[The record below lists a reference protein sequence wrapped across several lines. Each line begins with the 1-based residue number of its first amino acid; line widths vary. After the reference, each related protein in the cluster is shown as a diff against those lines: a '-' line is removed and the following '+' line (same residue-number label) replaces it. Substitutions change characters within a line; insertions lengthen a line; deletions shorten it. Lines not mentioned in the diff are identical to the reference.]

1 MDFLS
6 WAWNKRNMA
15 KKLTTA
21 TLLVATAEEAS
32 NLRYACG
39 FTAPDAVVFL
49 KHGSARHLVVPP
61 LELGRAQQLGG
72 QTRIWTPADLDVS
85 DHERRTLSGWTLGLL
100 RKLKLDAVQ
109 VSRTFP
115 LHMARALESEGIRVD
130 VCDTSLF
137 PKRVI
142 KSEQEI
148 DNIREAQRA
157 AVAAMRKAQQCIQQ
171 ANVDRQGKLI
181 WKNKTLTSERVR
193 FEIDVT
199 LLHRNCIAQ
208 ETIVAGGRQGAD
220 PHERGSGPLY
230 AGQPIVL
237 DIFPQHR
244 GHGYWG
250 DITRTVIN
258 GTPHPEVLR
267 MYHAVKKAQ
276 REALAMVRPGARA
289 DRIHQHV
296 DQVLKEAG
304 FETSVSNGVAQ
315 GFFHSTG
322 HGVGLDIHE
331 APRISSS
338 RQTLKKG
345 HVITIEPGLYYPS
358 LGGIRIEDTVAVTA
372 DGFEMLAGM
381 KKAFQ
386 LA

>member
-1 MDFLS
+1 
-6 WAWNKRNMA
+6 MA

-21 TLLVATAEEAS
+21 ILIVATAEETS

-49 KHGSARHLVVPP
+49 KHRATCHLVVPP

-72 QTRIWTPADLDVS
+72 RTRVWTPDDLDITA
-85 DHERRTLSGWTLGLL
+85 HERRTLSGWALGLL
-100 RKLKLDAVQ
+100 RQLKLDSVQ

-115 LHMARALESEGIRVD
+115 VQIARTLESKGIRID
-130 VCDTSLF
+130 VCDTPLF

-142 KSEQEI
+142 KSEDEI
-148 DNIREAQRA
+148 NNIREAQRA

-171 ANVDRQGKLI
+171 AHADQYGKLI

-199 LLHRNCIAQ
+199 LLRRNCMAA

-230 AGQPIVL
+230 AGQPIVI

-244 GHGYWG
+244 EHGYWG
-250 DITRTVIN
+250 DITRTVTN
-258 GTPHPEVLR
+258 GDPHPDVLR
-267 MYHAVKKAQ
+267 MYRAVKKAQ
-276 REALAMVRPGARA
+276 LEALGMVRPGARA
-289 DRIHQHV
+289 DRIHEHV
-296 DQVLKEAG
+296 DQVLKGAG
-304 FETSVSNGVAQ
+304 FETSVKNGVAE

-331 APRISSS
+331 APRISSL

-372 DGFEMLAGM
+372 DGCEMLAGM
-381 KKAFQ
+381 QKMFQ